1 MVGGGG
7 GGGGGGAG
15 GGAAHRGGGSHTSI
29 SSSFCATLL
38 YRTPV
43 LVAMAARAAAQLSL
57 SGTFDALI
65 SDDANSKTENWTP
78 PPSEELERGSTLF
91 LSPPKKLASSKLHEI
106 IARNHRTYADEH
118 LRPDLLGRVA
128 RAYACLGRGSS
139 SSSSKVAAAVPA
151 AGAAAAV
158 S

>member
-65 SDDANSKTENWTP
+65 SVDANRELDAAAV
-78 PPSEELERGSTLF
+78 SEELERGDRKF
-91 LSPPKKLASSKLHEI
+91 
-106 IARNHRTYADEH
+106 
-118 LRPDLLGRVA
+118 
-128 RAYACLGRGSS
+128 
-139 SSSSKVAAAVPA
+139 
-151 AGAAAAV
+151 
-158 S
+158 